1 MSYKIDFAQLV
12 DSLEVNIVWKDLNSR
27 YIGANHHFLQLLKL
41 TPEALQGKTDY
52 ELTTHDLAAK
62 IIENDQEVFKS
73 LETRCFHEYIVD
85 SDGNNKVYLSY
96 KTPLFDKDN
105 NLFGL
110 TTLAIDVTEVNK
122 KESQLISEAKA
133 KSTYI
138 DSMSY
143 FNQIATMFNQMASNI
158 PANIY
163 WKDAQGVYLGCNAAL
178 AQILS
183 LKGQDKIVGKTIYDL
198 LPKQDADR
206 VKSIDDEVIKQGE
219 PITHE
224 ELGYGVNGI
233 PAVYISN
240 KAPVRNDK
248 GEVIGLLGIS
258 LDITKQKQIE
268 QELRDAKEKAEAA
281 DSAKSEFILNISH
294 DIRTP
299 FMGILGFSEILES
312 QEEDVFKKETL
323 GYIRQ
328 SAQRLLS
335 WMNEIIDVVASSDE
349 GGHDNQAIYI
359 DFLMEDLSE
368 LMRARVKH
376 KNLDWKTIVDPK
388 IPKHLVGELGGIR
401 RILLNLVGNAV
412 KFTDQ
417 GGVTIEVKLVGK
429 TKNSAEVQF
438 IVRDTG
444 IGIPEDKYVD
454 IFKKFSRLTSSY
466 SGKYPGSGLG
476 LYNVNQI
483 ANRLGGM
490 VTVKSEVGKGSVF
503 TCQFPLKLGEKEK
516 ENDGVRSP
524 VD

>member
-1 MSYKIDFAQLV
+1 MSYSIDFAQLV

-27 YIGANHHFLQLLKL
+27 YIGANHHFLNLLNL
-41 TPEALQGKTDY
+41 TPETLNGKTDY
-52 ELTTHDLAAK
+52 DLTTHDLAEK
-62 IIENDQEVFKS
+62 IIENDREVFKIQD
-73 LETRCFHEYIVD
+73 TRCFHEYIID
-85 SDGNNKVYLSY
+85 SEGNNKVYLSY
-96 KTPLFDKDN
+96 KTPLYDKDHK
-105 NLFGL
+105 LFGL

-122 KESQLISEAKA
+122 KESELISETKA
-133 KSTYI
+133 KSSFI
-138 DSMSY
+138 DNMSY
-143 FNQIATMFNQMASNI
+143 FNQIATMFNQMASNM

-163 WKDAQGVYLGCNAAL
+163 WKDSKGVYLGCNSAL

-183 LKGQDKIVGKTIYDL
+183 LRQDSIVGKTTYDL
-198 LPKQDADR
+198 FNKKDADNLI
-206 VKSIDDEVIKQGE
+206 KIDNKVLAQGKA
-219 PITHE
+219 ITLE
-224 ELGYGVNGI
+224 ELGFDVNGD
-233 PAVYISN
+233 PAIYISN

-248 GEVIGLLGIS
+248 GDVIGLIGIS

-281 DSAKSEFILNISH
+281 DCAKSEFILNISH

-312 QEEDVFKKETL
+312 QEEDPFKRETL

-349 GGHDNQAIYI
+349 GVHDSQPIYI
-359 DFLMEDLSE
+359 NYLMEDLTE
-368 LMRARVKH
+368 LMRARIKY
-376 KNLDWKTIVDPK
+376 KNLDWKSIIDPK
-388 IPKHLVGELGGIR
+388 IPQHLFGDLGGIR

-412 KFTDQ
+412 KFTEN
-417 GGVTIEVKLVGK
+417 GGVTIETKLIGK
-429 TKNSAEVQF
+429 SENSVELQF
-438 IVRDTG
+438 IISDTG

-476 LYNVNQI
+476 LYNVSQI
-483 ANRLGGM
+483 ANRLGGL

-503 TCQFPLKLGEKEK
+503 TCQIPLKLKEEERVK
-516 ENDGVRSP
+516 S
-524 VD
+524 

>member
-1 MSYKIDFAQLV
+1 MSYSIDFAQLV

-27 YIGANHHFLQLLKL
+27 YIGANHHFLNLLNL
-41 TPEALQGKTDY
+41 TPETLNGKTDY
-52 ELTTHDLAAK
+52 DLTTHDLAEK
-62 IIENDQEVFKS
+62 IIENDREVFE
-73 LETRCFHEYIVD
+73 LQDTRCFHEYIID
-85 SDGNNKVYLSY
+85 SEGNNKVYLSY
-96 KTPLFDKDN
+96 KTPLYDKDHK
-105 NLFGL
+105 LFGL

-122 KESQLISEAKA
+122 KESELISETKA
-133 KSTYI
+133 KSSFI

-163 WKDAQGVYLGCNAAL
+163 WKDANGVYLGCNATL
-178 AQILS
+178 AQINS
-183 LKGQDKIVGKTIYDL
+183 LKGQDDIIGKTIYEL
-198 LPKQDADR
+198 FPKHEAD
-206 VKSIDDEVIKQGE
+206 KIAKIDESVLSKGMPVTI
-219 PITHE
+219 E
-224 ELGYGVNGI
+224 ELGMDVYGN

-248 GEVIGLLGIS
+248 GDIIGLLGIS

-281 DSAKSEFILNISH
+281 DCAKSEFILNISH

-335 WMNEIIDVVASSDE
+335 WMNEIIDVVASSDD
-349 GGHDNQAIYI
+349 GAHDNQPIHINY
-359 DFLMEDLSE
+359 LMEDLTE
-368 LMRARVKH
+368 LMRARIKY
-376 KNLDWKTIVDPK
+376 KSLDWKSIIDPK
-388 IPKHLVGELGGIR
+388 IPQDLFGDLGGIR

-412 KFTDQ
+412 KFTED
-417 GGVTIEVKLVGK
+417 GGVTIEAKLIGK
-429 TKNSAEVQF
+429 TENSVELQF
-438 IVRDTG
+438 IVSDTG

-476 LYNVNQI
+476 LYNVSQI
-483 ANRLGGM
+483 ANRLGGL

-503 TCQFPLKLGEKEK
+503 TCQIPLKLKE
-516 ENDGVRSP
+516 EEGVKS
-524 VD
+524 